1 MARVQR
7 VPVVRSEPVKQ
18 RETRVQ
24 FQNALPE
31 VLNAVPSAIGHR
43 HVHIAVC
50 VYEGPLAG
58 HPDTSLRPGGRSAE
72 NAGGLQRGGVERHQP
87 TLIWHDV
94 LPRVPR
100 GVDTPICQSQGRAL
114 IVLRGA
120 EGPARTITLPGPR
133 STPLPSSIRPPRS
146 VTRWKSDRGGHELH
160 VVSQDDAPKVLDVR
174 GSEDQGSPAHP
185 VHRPQ
190 ADGAEASG
198 QTEIRPACARVPR
211 AGQAARAPSAPM
223 RGGYAGA
230 RGGDPGPALPRR
242 WRRGESSPRPRR
254 RPRSRRPPR

>member
-7 VPVVRSEPVKQ
+7 VPVVGSEPVKQ

-31 VLNAVPSAIGHR
+31 VLNAVPGAIGHR

-50 VYEGPLAG
+50 VYDGPLAG

-120 EGPARTITLPGPR
+120 EGPARTIWPR
-133 STPLPSSIRPPRS
+133 YRRTYYSGASRFLLTGGDIQGMEALVVDST
-146 VTRWKSDRGGHELH
+146 VF
-160 VVSQDDAPKVLDVR
+160 
-174 GSEDQGSPAHP
+174 
-185 VHRPQ
+185 
-190 ADGAEASG
+190 GACNHI
-198 QTEIRPACARVPR
+198 QRPAGLIITGVPVI
-211 AGQAARAPSAPM
+211 PI
-223 RGGYAGA
+223 
-230 RGGDPGPALPRR
+230 GP
-242 WRRGESSPRPRR
+242 E
-254 RPRSRRPPR
+254 